1 MNTRPKFIRIGV
13 LILVVAGGLCLL
25 ATGHLKGAGPAVA
38 AEAAVAAAA
47 HVEVDVATVVAKTIT
62 DYQDYS
68 GRLAAIDK
76 VEIRPLVSGTIIA
89 VHFRDG
95 DLVKKGDP
103 LFTIDPRPYLAAVD
117 QAGAQLAA
125 AQAHEGYTSTDAAR
139 AVRLLADNAIAKR
152 DYDLAQN
159 ASREAIAN
167 VKAAQAALE
176 TARINLAY
184 AHITAPVTGRVS
196 RAELTVGNVVSTGA
210 NAPLL
215 TTLVSVSP
223 IYAEFDADEQT
234 YLRYLGRD
242 SKETVPVLLGLAN
255 ETGFSRTGVI
265 YSVDNRLDTTS
276 GTIRVRARFNNE
288 DGTLVPGL
296 YARVQVGG
304 GVPHAAVL
312 IDDAA
317 VSTDQDKKFV
327 MVLDANDRVH
337 YREVVLGDQHDGL
350 RVIRKGLV
358 AGDRIVVSGL
368 QRIHPEDVVRAKMV
382 PMNGPGTTTQSSP
395 A

>member
-13 LILVVAGGLCLL
+13 LILVVAGSLCLL
-25 ATGHLKGAGPAVA
+25 GTGHLKGAGPAVA

-215 TTLVSVSP
+215 TTLVSV
-223 IYAEFDADEQT
+223 
-234 YLRYLGRD
+234 
-242 SKETVPVLLGLAN
+242 
-255 ETGFSRTGVI
+255 
-265 YSVDNRLDTTS
+265 
-276 GTIRVRARFNNE
+276 
-288 DGTLVPGL
+288 
-296 YARVQVGG
+296 
-304 GVPHAAVL
+304 
-312 IDDAA
+312 
-317 VSTDQDKKFV
+317 
-327 MVLDANDRVH
+327 
-337 YREVVLGDQHDGL
+337 
-350 RVIRKGLV
+350 
-358 AGDRIVVSGL
+358 
-368 QRIHPEDVVRAKMV
+368 
-382 PMNGPGTTTQSSP
+382 
-395 A
+395 